1 MTNYIFLSG
10 LKVKA
15 HIGVTEE
22 ERNKLQELYFDVQI
36 ELRHKNRFENDDLSE
51 TIDYAAIE
59 KIICEE
65 TEKSNFKLLETL
77 GETIISQI
85 KRVFTFKEIEIKIS
99 KNKILESTDFVGVT
113 LKR

>member
-22 ERNKLQELYFDVQI
+22 ERNKLQELRFDMQI
-36 ELRHKNRFENDDLSE
+36 ELHHKNRFENDDLSE